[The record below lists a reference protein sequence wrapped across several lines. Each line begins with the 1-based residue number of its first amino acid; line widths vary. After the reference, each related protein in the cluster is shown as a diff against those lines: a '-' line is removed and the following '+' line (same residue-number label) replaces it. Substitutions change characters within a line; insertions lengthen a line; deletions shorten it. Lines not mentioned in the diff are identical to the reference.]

1 MRPEAASF
9 AKREKMEKIIN
20 TLSVLLRKSFMPENP
35 PPSLPGHGVLRTE
48 KYIPSSCFSCRCRR
62 HGIPNAFLL
71 PFLLYYMG
79 LNVRI
84 A

>member
-20 TLSVLLRKSFMPENP
+20 TLSVLLRKSFMPESP
-35 PPSLPGHGVLRTE
+35 PPSLPGHRVLRTE
-48 KYIPSSCFSCRCRR
+48 KISPVHVFPAVADGMGFQMHSSSHSSSPTR
-62 HGIPNAFLL
+62 
-71 PFLLYYMG
+71 G